1 MTGRP
6 YQRLLDVA
14 LLLRNAGVVGV
25 STPTLLEA
33 IGYRDTDAGK
43 RALMRDLDDL
53 RAVGLEIVN
62 AQGKGD
68 EARYVLRPGDVRLR
82 LEFSPAQ
89 RTALQAALATVA
101 RDQRVAVEATPLP
114 VDLDRVAEAV
124 RARCAMRFEY
134 NGTARI
140 VDPLSYS
147 WRNGDVFLVARE
159 RGSEIVKS
167 FSIRRMLDLEI
178 DRPGTATSNDDVE
191 RPSLDPITWLV
202 DPPVQATLQCPGF
215 TEDVVALLGGDVTAD
230 VVTTTVT
237 NRLIFF
243 ARLMELGSRA
253 RLVGP
258 EELREQLRQRLREV
272 L

>member
-1 MTGRP
+1 MNAKP

-14 LLLRNAGVVGV
+14 LLLRNAGIAGV
-25 STPTLLEA
+25 STPTLMA
-33 IGYRDTDAGK
+33 SVGYRNTDSGK
-43 RALMRDLDDL
+43 RSMMRDLDDL

-62 AQGKGD
+62 AEGPGE

-82 LEFSPAQ
+82 LEFTPAQ
-89 RTALQAALATVA
+89 RTALLAAVATA
-101 RDQRVAVEATPLP
+101 SRDQRVHVEDTPLP

-124 RARCAMRFEY
+124 RTRCAMRFDY
-134 NGTARI
+134 NGTARA

-147 WRNGDVFLVARE
+147 WRNGDVFLLARE
-159 RGSEIVKS
+159 HDSGLVKN

-178 DRPGTATSNDDVE
+178 DRPGTAALDQGVPQ
-191 RPSLDPITWLV
+191 PSLDPITWQV
-202 DPPVQATLQCPGF
+202 DSPLEATLYCPGY
-215 TEDVVALLGGDVTAD
+215 TEEVVAMVGGQASED

-253 RLVGP
+253 RLDDP
-258 EELREQLRQRLREV
+258 EELREQLRERLREV